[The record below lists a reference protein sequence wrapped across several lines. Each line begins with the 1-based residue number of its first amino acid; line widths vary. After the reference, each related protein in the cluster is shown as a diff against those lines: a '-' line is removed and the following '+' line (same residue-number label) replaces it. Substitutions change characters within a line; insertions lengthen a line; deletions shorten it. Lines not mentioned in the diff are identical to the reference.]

1 MPKILVIDDDPSF
14 NMMLTTFLKRNEF
27 KVESAHSAES
37 GIDHLKNHQ
46 VDLVLTDYKLPDQD
60 GISVI
65 KKVKESY
72 PGTPVILMT
81 HYADIRTAVKSIQ
94 IGAFEFV
101 TKPVNPDELLLL
113 VKRALKE
120 KKEPVETIKTSQGS
134 KKTKHKSE
142 LDYISGESK
151 YAKKVYEHASLVG
164 PTDMSVL
171 ILGESGTGKEF
182 AAKLIYEKSNRKG
195 KPFIAVDC
203 GALSDEL
210 AASELFGH
218 VKGSFTGA
226 LQDKT
231 GQFEYANGGTLFLD
245 EVGNLSYEVQVKL
258 LRALQEKKI
267 RKIGSNADI
276 NVDVRIIAA
285 TNDNLKEKAENG
297 SFRLDLYHRLNEF
310 SIQLYPLRNRG
321 NDLFI
326 FAEHFLQEAN
336 DELGKDIEDFTEDT
350 KEVFKNYPWPGNL
363 RELKNVIK
371 RAVLLCQDNKISPEQ
386 LPEEI
391 KSGVSTLVTEQTL
404 PSSNGSTENSTTP
417 NPKDLKQLQE
427 TSEKETIE
435 KVLKE
440 THYNKSLAAKILNID
455 RKTLYNKI
463 KRYEIDA

>member
-14 NMMLTTFLKRNEF
+14 NMMLTTFLKRNDFE
-27 KVESAHSAES
+27 VESAHSAES
-37 GIDHLKNHQ
+37 GISFINKNKI
-46 VDLVLTDYKLPDQD
+46 DLVLTDYKLPDQD

-65 KKVKESY
+65 KEVKENHQ
-72 PGTPVILMT
+72 GTPVILMT

-94 IGAFEFV
+94 IGAYEFV

-113 VKRALKE
+113 VKRALSEVTTETKE
-120 KKEPVETIKTSQGS
+120 EKVSKSPKK
-134 KKTKHKSE
+134 KKSSPDI
-142 LDYISGESK
+142 DYISGDSG
-151 YAKKVYEHASLVG
+151 YARKVYEHASLVG

-182 AAKLIYEKSNRKG
+182 AAKLIYEKSNRQN

-245 EVGNLSYEVQVKL
+245 EIGNLSYEVQVKL

-267 RKIGSNADI
+267 RKIGSNSDI
-276 NVDVRIIAA
+276 DIDVRIITA
-285 TNDNLKEKAENG
+285 TNDNLSKKAEEG

-310 SIQLYPLRNRG
+310 SIQLYPLRERG

-326 FAEHFLQEAN
+326 FADHFLEEAN
-336 DELGKDIEDFTEDT
+336 EELGKNIHGFSSET
-350 KEVFKNYPWPGNL
+350 KEIFKQYYWPGNL

-371 RAVLLCQDNKISPEQ
+371 RAVLLCQGDEITPEQ

-391 KSGVSTLVTEQTL
+391 KSMRKVETF
-404 PSSNGSTENSTTP
+404 ENSVVSQGIEINSDAP

-427 TSEKETIE
+427 TNEKETIE
-435 KVLKE
+435 RVLKE